1 MKKTLT
7 KALLIGLTIIFS
19 GCAVQKELVPTGGSR
34 ADGIVKLS
42 YEYGLFEAPQLN
54 AQQGVNAAKQ
64 RCSSWGY
71 KNAEA
76 FGGSTKSC
84 IMPTNNGCNRW
95 LVSIEYQCTE
105 YTLNTATQISPP
117 TAAQPSNPTLMQAS
131 PASNANERMTYIK
144 ELKDKGLLSQ
154 DEYEAKR
161 KEILKDL

>member
-1 MKKTLT
+1 MKHAILFTS
-7 KALLIGLTIIFS
+7 LILSISFLQ

-117 TAAQPSNPTLMQAS
+117 TAAQPSNPAVTAPSLAGKAS
-131 PASNANERMTYIK
+131 ERMTYIK

-154 DEYEAKR
+154 DEYEVKR

>member
-1 MKKTLT
+1 MKHAILFTSLV
-7 KALLIGLTIIFS
+7 LNIIILQ

-105 YTLNTATQISPP
+105 STSIIT
-117 TAAQPSNPTLMQAS
+117 AQPSTPTVTEPSLAS
-131 PASNANERMTYIK
+131 KASERMTYIK